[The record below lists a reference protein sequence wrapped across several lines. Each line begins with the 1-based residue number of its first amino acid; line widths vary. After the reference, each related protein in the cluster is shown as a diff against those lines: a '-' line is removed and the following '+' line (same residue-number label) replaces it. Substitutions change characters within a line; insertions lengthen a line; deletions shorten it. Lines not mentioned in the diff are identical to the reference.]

1 MNASPAASR
10 QFVPADL
17 DVADWSQVEPLFA
30 ALHERKLDDVESLE
44 AFLRD
49 FSELTAVVAEFGSR
63 RMIEHSCHTDD
74 PELEKAYLHVVQQ
87 LQPKMQPWGDKLHR
101 RLLDS
106 PALPELLE
114 QQPKLKMLEREWR
127 SDVELF
133 REANV
138 PIFADL
144 KTLASEY
151 DKLIGAMLVTYNG
164 KEQTLQQLARYQQET
179 DRGVREETWRLT
191 ADRRLVDR
199 EAIESIFEKQL
210 DHRAALAKNAGKA
223 DYRDYAWQDRGRF
236 DYTPADCEAFH
247 EAVERVVVP
256 RLRELDEERRELLQL
271 DTLRPWDGGVD
282 PRGRSPLH
290 PFPADDTEKLRKD
303 TREALER
310 VSGELAEM
318 FDTLEP
324 GKNLDLDSRPGK
336 RAGGYQSALLES
348 GEPFIF
354 MNAAGLQRDVETLL
368 HEAGHAFHFQWAFES
383 EPLVFLQHA
392 PLEFCEVASMGME
405 LIALPHYDV
414 FYESEEDADRARRAQ
429 LEGVLRVLPWIATID
444 AFQHWLYTNEGHSRE
459 DRKNAWLAT
468 LDRFSTGVTDW
479 SDLDAPR
486 EAMWHR
492 QLHLFHHPF
501 YYIEYGIAQLGSLGL
516 WQRYRDHPQAAMD
529 DYKAALSL
537 GDTRPLPELFE
548 AAGLPFDFSRGRVE
562 PLVEDVAAE
571 LDRLPA

>member
-1 MNASPAASR
+1 
-10 QFVPADL
+10 
-17 DVADWSQVEPLFA
+17 
-30 ALHERKLDDVESLE
+30 
-44 AFLRD
+44 
-49 FSELTAVVAEFGSR
+49 
-63 RMIEHSCHTDD
+63 
-74 PELEKAYLHVVQQ
+74 
-87 LQPKMQPWGDKLHR
+87 
-101 RLLDS
+101 
-106 PALPELLE
+106 
-114 QQPKLKMLEREWR
+114 MLERAWR

-133 REANV
+133 RKANV

-256 RLRELDEERRELLQL
+256 RLRELDEQRRELLRL

-282 PRGRSPLH
+282 PRGRPPLR
-290 PFPADDTEKLRKD
+290 PFPADDTQKLRGD
-303 TREALER
+303 TREALRR

-318 FDTLEP
+318 FDTLKP

-368 HEAGHAFHFQWAFES
+368 HEAGHAFHFQWAFER

-405 LIALPHYDV
+405 LIALPHYGV
-414 FYESEEDADRARRAQ
+414 FYESDEDADRARRAQ

-459 DRKNAWLAT
+459 DRKAAWLAT
-468 LDRFSTGVTDW
+468 LQRFSTG
-479 SDLDAPR
+479 
-486 EAMWHR
+486 
-492 QLHLFHHPF
+492 
-501 YYIEYGIAQLGSLGL
+501 
-516 WQRYRDHPQAAMD
+516 
-529 DYKAALSL
+529 
-537 GDTRPLPELFE
+537 
-548 AAGLPFDFSRGRVE
+548 
-562 PLVEDVAAE
+562 
-571 LDRLPA
+571 